1 LSRLPFGSSWLLASE
16 RDGQPDTGAGSRLP
30 PFAWTSLLVILVA
43 APEVYD
49 QALRLP
55 TGERRAAEIGFLA
68 ALSGFIALL
77 AIGVVRRWRWT
88 FWLVLVAFL
97 FGVLR
102 VPVAILQLTGILAA
116 DGTTWYVAFQGL
128 LGVLQFA
135 IGLAMVAGYR
145 RAGVWGAC

>member
-1 LSRLPFGSSWLLASE
+1 MVNRTQVLVLGFLL
-16 RDGQPDTGAGSRLP
+16 L
-30 PFAWTSLLVILVA
+30 AWTSLLIILAA
-43 APEVYD
+43 APAVYD

-55 TGERRAAEIGFLA
+55 TGDRRTAEIGFLA
-68 ALSGFIALL
+68 AISGFIALL
-77 AIGVVRRWRWT
+77 GVGVVGRWRWT

-116 DGTTWYVAFQGL
+116 DGPTWYVAFQGL

-145 RAGVWGAC
+145 RAGVWGAF

>member
-1 LSRLPFGSSWLLASE
+1 MVNRTQVLVLGFLL
-16 RDGQPDTGAGSRLP
+16 L
-30 PFAWTSLLVILVA
+30 AWTSLLIILAA
-43 APEVYD
+43 APAVYD

-55 TGERRAAEIGFLA
+55 TGDRRTAEIGFLA
-68 ALSGFIALL
+68 AISGFIALL
-77 AIGVVRRWRWT
+77 GVGVVGRWRWT

-116 DGTTWYVAFQGL
+116 NGPTWYVAFQGL

-145 RAGVWGAC
+145 RAGVWGAF

>member
-1 LSRLPFGSSWLLASE
+1 MVNRTQALVLGFFLLA
-16 RDGQPDTGAGSRLP
+16 
-30 PFAWTSLLVILVA
+30 WVSLLVILAA

-49 QALRLP
+49 QARRLP
-55 TGERRAAEIGFLA
+55 TGDRRPLELALPA

-77 AIGVVRRWRWT
+77 ALSVVRRWRWT

-102 VPVAILQLTGILAA
+102 VPVAILQLTEILAA
-116 DGTTWYVAFQGL
+116 NGPTWYVAFQGL

-145 RAGVWGAC
+145 RAGVWGAF